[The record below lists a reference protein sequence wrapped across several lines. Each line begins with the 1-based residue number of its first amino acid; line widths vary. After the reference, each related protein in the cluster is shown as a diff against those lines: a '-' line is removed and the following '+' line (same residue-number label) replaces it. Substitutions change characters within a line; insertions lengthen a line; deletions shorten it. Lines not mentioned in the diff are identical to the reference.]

1 MVARSEGLI
10 MRRRGLGPLLA
21 VLLLMTVVMAGPAAW
36 ADEEESDEAAVLVLQ
51 AIALLANENTAQ
63 VLLERIEDAVGASM
77 TEGADLDL
85 VEQAA
90 ALVEPLVGQEADSL
104 PPEVEREVRGLLEK
118 SIGITPISEPV
129 KMATGI
135 ETGTTVVLDE
145 YRPAR
150 GVSDGGDGV
159 LLALAAG
166 GLVSGLLLAHRTRPH
181 HSLRELH
188 AGPAR
193 VST

>member
-1 MVARSEGLI
+1 
-10 MRRRGLGPLLA
+10 MRNRPVGPLLA
-21 VLLLMTVVMAGPAAW
+21 ALLLTTVVMPGPAAW

-51 AIALLANENTAQ
+51 AIALLANENTAE
-63 VLLERIEDAVGASM
+63 VVLERIEDAAEAPM
-77 TEGADLDL
+77 TEGADLEL

-90 ALVEPLVGQEADSL
+90 ALVEPLVDQAADSL
-104 PPEVEREVRGLLEK
+104 PPEVEREVRGLLEE
-118 SIGITPISEPV
+118 SIGMTAVPEPV
-129 KMATGI
+129 EMTTGI

-166 GLVSGLLLAHRTRPH
+166 ALVSGLLLARRVRPH
-181 HSLRELH
+181 HSLRELRRS
-188 AGPAR
+188 PAR
-193 VST
+193 VDVKESSA